1 VRIVGID
8 CAIDDTKVG
17 VAWVVKTPSKA
28 RTFHALVCTPANSML
43 EQAARSISDT
53 DGPVLTAIDAP
64 LDGVWPLS
72 TRSRP
77 RATALGPSGNPP
89 ARPRFQSGSV
99 SRHRNWQKD

>member
-64 LDGVWPLS
+64 
-72 TRSRP
+72 
-77 RATALGPSGNPP
+77 P